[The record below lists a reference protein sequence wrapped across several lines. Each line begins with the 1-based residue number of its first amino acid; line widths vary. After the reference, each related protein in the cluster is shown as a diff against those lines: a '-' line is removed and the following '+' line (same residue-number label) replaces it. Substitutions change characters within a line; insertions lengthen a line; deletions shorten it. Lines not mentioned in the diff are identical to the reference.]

1 MVEDIKE
8 NYITGWIKT
17 YRSFIQWEWYTAPNM
32 AHFFMYCLLKANHKD
47 NKWRGIEVKKGSFIT
62 SLETMKNETGLSI
75 RNIRTCLS
83 KLQKTGEI
91 DKQSNKQHTIITI
104 CKYSTYQS
112 NNKTSDKQSDK
123 PTTNERQTSDK
134 QATTNKNDNNIKN
147 DNTTTNIAEVDF
159 KKIDLWIKEISNSPT
174 YLEGLYRLHKLKNGS
189 VSELLITFKEHLKV
203 FPKQHNNF
211 SEFKKHFASWLNIKK
226 SKRQL
231 SKYQTQ
237 TKGQL

>member
-8 NYITGWIKT
+8 NHITGWIKT

-47 NKWRGIEVKKGSFIT
+47 NKWRGIEIKKGSFIT

-75 RNIRTCLS
+75 QQVRTCIKRL
-83 KLQKTGEI
+83 KKTGEI
-91 DKQSNKQHTIITI
+91 NTQSNKQNTVVTI
-104 CKYSTYQS
+104 CKYDIYQS
-112 NNKTSDKQSDK
+112 LNNETNTQDNKRLTHVQQ
-123 PTTNERQTSDK
+123 TTNK
-134 QATTNKNDNNIKN
+134 QLTTNKNDNNIKN